1 MAIAP
6 SPPHKAP
13 LRYLT
18 LSREDA
24 RPLLNRNITLYFY
37 GANDDLYQVTATVQE
52 IFRKCQQKISAD
64 FGQTRLSIRGSS
76 VTNLFSKEPI
86 ADIDIHATIN
96 LTHLSESVRIG
107 RGYDFKWSIL
117 QGIQQVIEEKIASF
131 HPEKRILISPIKN
144 ILFTEVNNLMGARDP
159 LVPFNV
165 HTIRLG
171 NIPVEFTMFNVF
183 KADTPPPR
191 NFDFNSGSLELYII
205 GDDEIRI
212 ESYMPDIGVTIE
224 EVRDRALTCSAPEE
238 ITRNALPRYLAK
250 LVISGYYDADIKL
263 LPTILDGLQKGKE
276 GEDKK
281 IVAKEILKEIIAY
294 FRKKEVS
301 PFAVLLA
308 LWLLPKPSP
317 FLKVL
322 IAEACEALKAALA
335 LEPITQVEA
344 LATLV
349 KNRNKPES
357 CWYLLMQANECRK
370 VIHRGEEC
378 LRLELPSYPI
388 FAKTPSEESV
398 FVIVPVSG
406 FQKLSVSDIPQAFL
420 DLHERAGLVKVQDG
434 ETKLLLQRICE
445 EVLQKPCLFPVLS
458 IAINRF
464 AISNQRNFS
473 RIFIEWIENAKES
486 EKFRIPLWLLVRVFE
501 NIQQGQGA
509 KQDTILSLLKRLHHR
524 VGKEDLCSFES
535 FSVQRIISFYIEL
548 FLKKENWATLS
559 TEDKGIILDFAK
571 ALIVLHG
578 KTETLLAYKK
588 GPDDLL
594 SARILNILKI
604 VYVNKLV
611 GASEGI
617 LGARLFLDI
626 GYPQVSLKFLQ
637 TLTTREKSLDIRE
650 IHDLFESLAE
660 SNPLEYTLFLKENAP
675 LILQKT
681 AAFSSIVEPLLE
693 KILRKKVSPELA
705 AQFSDLLHEFCTEEE
720 RKKITKKLFS
730 GSAKKNAQSIV
741 LFEEVSKQFTL
752 SCRYFDWL
760 EEMDKDELEF
770 LTKQGDFIL
779 HFSSDPKFTMTINHR
794 AVSLG
799 HIDLIISAGL
809 HLSQT
814 DPDGC
819 LYSVHVLNGFRRRA
833 ADPTIMLASV
843 KILVKL
849 LGTHPQLITTNER
862 CRPLIE
868 VRLED
873 LAILL
878 SSENAQKVFEGQLF
892 SALQEFHKL
901 TALHTLDNPCWQL
914 FWQALNATSKSKE
927 IEDWVNPKDLVKT
940 LPGMNPE
947 GNILTLIH
955 TFSLDRVFIYELAH
969 QLSKL
974 PKPIQGPFTPV
985 LEEALRIGRQALLVY
1000 TPISPSPEIEDVVM
1014 FVDNI
1019 RKSSKITEITK
1030 SSEIFIDF
1038 TSFYA
1043 AFCKPSEEIKILA
1056 KVTQLFKQPLLKTH
1070 LEKMSELKKIL
1081 FLFAKRAR
1089 NRKDFT
1095 VLAEIKGCYRVW
1107 GRNLPI
1113 NVYLSDEEIQSEC
1126 TEWKKFLKEAF
1137 ADSAANKALIK
1148 ESVQLKSIEF
1158 YAVFLGEI
1166 LKSLPKAR
1174 KGALSPIESKIKK
1187 ANIQRIQEFI
1197 DFLTEKKLIVSTTSL
1212 GDFIEEIKKLEPDV
1226 LEPLVTRFIHMGNKI
1241 LEEVQR
1247 SPIRQEDLESFTIL
1261 LNVVYASIESAEAC
1275 EKKVISRLAIVQLLE
1290 LARTIFPYFTG
1301 DSSLLQWCLSTIFYL
1316 EGSLGKQDMIAY
1328 HSSWAKSILLRK
1340 ETVPFSELSH
1350 WANLS
1355 ARINPILLDA
1365 LFPSERT
1372 RDLFADKFIITDNYF
1387 NEASAIQTFLEMFQL
1402 GFTQFPKIATTEV
1415 IPGEVLGVNIF
1426 SLFHLYWPCIEIGLA
1441 NIEKGITTDLQAT
1454 GKRRGELIRLQKLFI
1469 DTQIQYLTVPKASC
1483 SMASLLSVLTHIFF
1497 SDVKKTISADDAR
1510 NLLVIAR
1517 NLQLIKKEE
1526 LNSLGKLKTSIEFAY
1541 NKNKAIIR
1549 EFLTAAEISEL
1560 EFLIFNLHREEAM
1573 TVSAGGSA
1581 KTPF

>member
-24 RPLLNRNITLYFY
+24 RPLLDRNITLYFY
-37 GANDDLYQVTATVQE
+37 GANDTLYQVTATVHE
-52 IFRKCQQKISAD
+52 IFRKCQEKISVD

-76 VTNLFSKEPI
+76 VTHLFSKEPVG
-86 ADIDIHATIN
+86 DIDIHATIN
-96 LTHLSESVRIG
+96 LTHLSEAESIG

-131 HPEKRILISPIKN
+131 HPEERILISPIKT
-144 ILFTEVNNLMGARDP
+144 ILFTEVNNLIGTRED
-159 LVPFNV
+159 LPFNV
-165 HTIRLG
+165 HTVRVG
-171 NIPVEFTMFNVF
+171 KIPVEFTMFNVF
-183 KADTPPPR
+183 KPVKAELR
-191 NFDFNSGSLELYII
+191 KYDFNSGSLKLSIE

-212 ESYMPDIGVTIE
+212 ESYMPDIAVTIE
-224 EVRDRALTCSAPEE
+224 QVTDRALTCTAPEE

-263 LPTILDGLQKGKE
+263 LPTILDGLQKGEE

-281 IVAKEILKEIIAY
+281 IVAKELLKEIIAY

-301 PFAVLLA
+301 PLAVLLA

-322 IAEACEALKAALA
+322 IAEANEALKAALA
-335 LEPITQVEA
+335 VEPISQVEA
-344 LATLV
+344 LSTLV
-349 KNRNKPES
+349 KNGNKPES
-357 CWYLLMQANECRK
+357 CWYLLMRANECRK

-378 LRLELPSYPI
+378 LQLELPSYPI
-388 FAKTPSEESV
+388 FAKTPSEELV
-398 FVIVPVSG
+398 FVIVPFSG
-406 FQKLSVSDIPQAFL
+406 FQKLSVNDIPQAFL
-420 DLHERAGLVKVQDG
+420 DLHDHAGLVKVQDG

-445 EVLQKPCLFPVLS
+445 EVLQKPSLFPVLS

-464 AISNQRNFS
+464 AISNQRSFS
-473 RIFIEWIENAKES
+473 RIFIEWIENAKEP
-486 EKFRIPLWLLVRVFE
+486 EKIRIPLWVLLKVFE
-501 NIQQGQGA
+501 NIQQGQGV
-509 KQDTILSLLKRLHHR
+509 KLDIILSLLKRLHHR
-524 VGKEDLCSFES
+524 VSKEDLCSFEPLP
-535 FSVQRIISFYIEL
+535 FQRIISFYIEL
-548 FLKKENWATLS
+548 FLKKENWPSLS

-571 ALIVLHG
+571 ALIALHG

-588 GPDDLL
+588 GTDDLL
-594 SARILNILKI
+594 CGRILNILKI

-617 LGARLFLDI
+617 LGARLFLDV
-626 GYPQVSLKFLQ
+626 GYPHLSLKFLQ
-637 TLTTREKSLDIRE
+637 TLTTREKSLDVTE

-660 SNPLEYTLFLKENAP
+660 SNPLEYAIFLKENAP
-675 LILQKT
+675 LIIQKT
-681 AAFSSIVEPLLE
+681 SAFSSIIEPLLE

-720 RKKITKKLFS
+720 RKKIIKTLFL

-741 LFEEVSKQFTL
+741 LFEEVSKRFTL
-752 SCRYFDWL
+752 SCPYFDWL

-770 LTKQGDFIL
+770 LSKQHDFTV
-779 HFSSDPKFTMTINHR
+779 HFSSDPKFTMKINHR

-819 LYSVHVLNGFRRRA
+819 LYSVHVINSFRRSA
-833 ADPTIMLASV
+833 ADSTIFLAAL

-849 LGTHPQLITTNER
+849 LGTHPQIISTNER

-868 VRLED
+868 ARLED

-878 SSENAQKVFEGQLF
+878 TSGNAQMVFEGELF
-892 SALQEFHKL
+892 STLQEFHKL

-914 FWQALNATSKSKE
+914 FWQALNTTSRSKE
-927 IEDWVNPKDLVKT
+927 IKDWVNPKDLVKT

-947 GNILTLIH
+947 GSVLTLIH

-974 PKPIQGPFTPV
+974 PTDKQEPFTPV
-985 LEEALRIGRQALLVY
+985 LEKALRIGRGALLVY
-1000 TPISPSPEIEDVVM
+1000 TPISPSPEMKDVVV
-1014 FVDNI
+1014 FVENI
-1019 RKSSKITEITK
+1019 RQSSITTEITK
-1030 SSEIFIDF
+1030 SCEIFIDF

-1056 KVTQLFKQPLLKTH
+1056 KITQLLKQPLLKTH

-1089 NRKDFT
+1089 NRKDFE

-1113 NVYLSDEEIQSEC
+1113 NVYLSDEETQSEC
-1126 TEWKKFLKEAF
+1126 AEWKKFLKETF
-1137 ADSAANKALIK
+1137 ADPAANKALIK

-1174 KGALSPIESKIKK
+1174 KGGLSPIESKNKK

-1226 LEPLVTRFIHMGNKI
+1226 LEPIVARLIHMGTKI

-1247 SPIRQEDLESFTIL
+1247 SPIRQEDLESFAIL
-1261 LNVVYASIESAEAC
+1261 LNDVYSLIESAEPG
-1275 EKKVISRLAIVQLLE
+1275 EKKVISRLAIVQFLE

-1301 DSSLLQWCLSTIFYL
+1301 DTKLLQLSLSTFFYL
-1316 EGSLGKQDMIAY
+1316 EARLSKQDMIAY

-1340 ETVPFSELSH
+1340 ETVHFSELSQ

-1355 ARINPILLDA
+1355 ARINPMLLEA
-1365 LFPSERT
+1365 LFTSEIT
-1372 RDLFADKFIITDNYF
+1372 RDLFADKLIITDNYF
-1387 NEASAIQTFLEMFQL
+1387 NEPIAIQTFLEMFQL
-1402 GFTQFPKIATTEV
+1402 GFTQFPKIPTSKV
-1415 IPGEVLGVNIF
+1415 ISDEVLVVNIF
-1426 SLFHLYWPCIEIGLA
+1426 SLFDFYWPCIEMGVV
-1441 NIEKGITTDLQAT
+1441 NIEKGITTDLQPS
-1454 GKRRGELIRLQKLFI
+1454 GKKRGELIRLKKLFI
-1469 DTQIQYLTVPKASC
+1469 DTLIQYLKVPKTSC
-1483 SMASLLSVLTHIFF
+1483 SITSLMSVITHIFF
-1497 SDVKKTISADDAR
+1497 SDVKIPISADDAR
-1510 NLLVIAR
+1510 TLLLIAHNLR
-1517 NLQLIKKEE
+1517 LIKKEE
-1526 LNSLGKLKTSIEFAY
+1526 FNSAGSLKASIEFAY
-1541 NKNKAIIR
+1541 NNNKATIK
-1549 EFLTAAEISEL
+1549 EVLTAAEISEL
-1560 EFLIFNLHREEAM
+1560 EFLIFKLHSEEAM
-1573 TVSAGGSA
+1573 PVPEGGAA
-1581 KTPF
+1581 KTPS